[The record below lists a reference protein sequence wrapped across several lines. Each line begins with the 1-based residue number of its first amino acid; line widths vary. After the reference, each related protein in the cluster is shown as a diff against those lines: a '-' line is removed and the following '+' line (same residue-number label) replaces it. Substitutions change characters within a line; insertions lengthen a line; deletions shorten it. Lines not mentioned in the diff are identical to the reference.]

1 MNNSILKRAFKDSF
15 LKMNPKVQLEN
26 PVMFLVYLSA
36 IAVSVLWVL
45 SFAGFDPQS
54 RGYTFTIAVILWLTC
69 LFSNFA
75 EAIAEGRG
83 KPRRIHCAVR
93 KKEIEAS
100 KIASIETMDVI
111 ETISSSDLKKGD
123 LVIVKAGEL
132 IPADGDVVFGAASVD
147 ESAITGESA
156 PVIREA
162 GGDRCAVTGGTRVLS
177 DQIVVVITA
186 TAGDGFLD
194 RMIAMVEGASAKNTK

>member
-83 KPRRIHCAVR
+83 KAQPIQFELLLKGKMESGRRSVLRSQDRLPRAVALR
-93 KKEIEAS
+93 S
-100 KIASIETMDVI
+100 
-111 ETISSSDLKKGD
+111 L
-123 LVIVKAGEL
+123 
-132 IPADGDVVFGAASVD
+132 
-147 ESAITGESA
+147 
-156 PVIREA
+156 
-162 GGDRCAVTGGTRVLS
+162 
-177 DQIVVVITA
+177 
-186 TAGDGFLD
+186 
-194 RMIAMVEGASAKNTK
+194 

>member
-83 KPRRIHCAVR
+83 KAQADTLRSA

-111 ETISSSDLKKGD
+111 ETISSSDLKKEIWS
-123 LVIVKAGEL
+123 L
-132 IPADGDVVFGAASVD
+132 
-147 ESAITGESA
+147 
-156 PVIREA
+156 
-162 GGDRCAVTGGTRVLS
+162 
-177 DQIVVVITA
+177 
-186 TAGDGFLD
+186 
-194 RMIAMVEGASAKNTK
+194 